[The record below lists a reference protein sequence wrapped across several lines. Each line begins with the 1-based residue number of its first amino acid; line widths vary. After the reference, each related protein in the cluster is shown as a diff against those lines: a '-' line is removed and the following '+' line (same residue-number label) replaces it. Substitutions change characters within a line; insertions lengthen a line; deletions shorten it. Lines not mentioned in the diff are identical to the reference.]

1 METHITEEL
10 REYNRI
16 YKESNELYHGIAKR
30 KGLSD
35 SAFDILYA
43 LYVLGDG
50 CQQKDICGYS
60 GTSKQTIHS
69 SVRKLEREGIL
80 RLEPGPGR
88 GVRVYPTAQGRA
100 LMERKIAPV
109 AAAESR
115 AFLCLN
121 EEERQTFLRLARMY
135 TAALQKECRDL

>member
-1 METHITEEL
+1 MEPTATEEL

-16 YKESNELYHGIAKR
+16 YKESNELYHSLAKR
-30 KGLSD
+30 LGLSD

-69 SVRKLEREGIL
+69 SVRNLEREGIL
-80 RLEPGPGR
+80 RVEPGPGR
-88 GVRVYPTAQGRA
+88 GVRVYPTEAGRA
-100 LMERKIAPV
+100 LMEKTVTPV
-109 AAAESR
+109 VEAENR
-115 AFLCLN
+115 AFLSLLP
-121 EEERQTFLRLARMY
+121 EERRMFLRFSKTYLD
-135 TAALQKECRDL
+135 ALQKECRDL